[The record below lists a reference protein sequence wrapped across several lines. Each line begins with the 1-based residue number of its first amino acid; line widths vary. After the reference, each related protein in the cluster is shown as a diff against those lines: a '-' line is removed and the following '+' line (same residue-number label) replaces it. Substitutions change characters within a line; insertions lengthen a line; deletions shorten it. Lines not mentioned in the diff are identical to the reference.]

1 LNLSRKR
8 ILRLRSAKLVL
19 SLPKEAAEFR
29 SGCLRYKLL
38 VKVTP
43 MTLHTIWII
52 AQKELRDSLRNR
64 WLWLYTIAFAGLA
77 LALSSVS
84 MSSAGYG
91 GFSGFGRTAASLINA
106 VLLFVPLIGLTVGA
120 GTLAP
125 ERERGTLT
133 YLMAQPVTRAEVIFG
148 KYLGAVLAISVALSL
163 GFGAAGLALANRGAA
178 NAGTYLQM
186 VGLAWLLALAALSI
200 GMLIS
205 MLSKRAAMASGATM
219 VVWLVLVFLGDLAVM
234 SAALAIHF
242 NVQTLLGLT
251 MLNPLQVFKVAAIY
265 GLQASLEALG
275 PAGLYA
281 VRTFGSWLMPLL
293 IGWLAIWVVAPLGL
307 TAVLFVRKGDA

>member
-1 LNLSRKR
+1 
-8 ILRLRSAKLVL
+8 
-19 SLPKEAAEFR
+19 
-29 SGCLRYKLL
+29 
-38 VKVTP
+38 

-148 KYLGAVLAISVALSL
+148 KYVGAVLAISVALSL
-163 GFGAAGLALANRGAA
+163 GFGAAGLALANQGSV
-178 NAGTYLQM
+178 NAETYLQM
-186 VGLAWLLALAALSI
+186 VGLAWLLALVALSL

-205 MLSKRAAMASGATM
+205 MLSRRAAMASGATM
-219 VVWLVLVFLGDLAVM
+219 VLWLVMVFLGDLAIM
-234 SAALAIHF
+234 GAALSIHF

-281 VRTFGSWLMPLL
+281 VRTFGPWLMPLL
-293 IGWLAIWVVAPLGL
+293 IGWLAIWVVAPLGV

>member
-1 LNLSRKR
+1 M
-8 ILRLRSAKLVL
+8 
-19 SLPKEAAEFR
+19 
-29 SGCLRYKLL
+29 
-38 VKVTP
+38 TP
-43 MTLHTIWII
+43 YTIWII

-84 MSSAGYG
+84 MSGAGYG

-163 GFGAAGLALANRGAA
+163 GFGAAGLALANQGSV
-178 NAGTYLQM
+178 NAETYLQM
-186 VGLAWLLALAALSI
+186 VGLAWLLALVALSL

-205 MLSKRAAMASGATM
+205 MLSRRAAMASGATM
-219 VVWLVLVFLGDLAVM
+219 VLWLVMVFLGDLAIM
-234 SAALAIHF
+234 GAALSIHF
-242 NVQTLLGLT
+242 NVQTLLGVT

-281 VRTFGSWLMPLL
+281 VRTFGAWLMPLL